1 MSIIEKAARRIDQKR
16 TPDSD
21 VPHPDMIVE
30 AMARNAAAKAEQAA
44 LEPAAPAV
52 PSMTQA
58 EMVQAAMAQ
67 SHGLQVPA
75 PVPAAVPAAMPA
87 AVEVPLA
94 AAPAAGPAAAP
105 AALSPAPA
113 APSRPATRKVDLD
126 LARMRDL
133 GMVTAAGG
141 RTALVED
148 FRIIK
153 RPLIKRAF
161 ADRAPGDLPGNL
173 IMVTSSLPGEGKTY
187 CAINLAMSIAMELDH
202 TVLLIDADVARP
214 SVLRTLGL
222 PAQRG
227 LMDILVDD
235 SLDLSDVM
243 LRTNVPTLAIL
254 PAGTGTPRA
263 TELLASAAMT
273 KLVME
278 IALRYPDRIVIF
290 DSPPLLLTSE
300 ARVLASHMGQI
311 AVVVE
316 SETTTQHAV
325 KESLSQLEGCANVN
339 LIYNKTREFPGIE
352 ESYDYHYG

>member
-1 MSIIEKAARRIDQKR
+1 VSIIEKAARRIDKQR
-16 TPDSD
+16 TPDGD
-21 VPHPDMIVE
+21 MPHPDMIVE
-30 AMARNAAAKAEQAA
+30 AMARTAAAKAEQA
-44 LEPAAPAV
+44 PADAGQPAV
-52 PSMTQA
+52 PAMTQA

-67 SHGLQVPA
+67 SNGLHMPESQALPVPDPVVPEPVIPATA
-75 PVPAAVPAAMPA
+75 PVTPAI
-87 AVEVPLA
+87 
-94 AAPAAGPAAAP
+94 
-105 AALSPAPA
+105 
-113 APSRPATRKVDLD
+113 PATSAKADREQAVRSTARKVDLD

-141 RTALVED
+141 RTSLVED

-161 ADRAPGDLPGNL
+161 AERAPGDIPGNL

-202 TVLLIDADVARP
+202 TVLLVDADVARP

-227 LMDILVDD
+227 LMDILVDE
-235 SLDLSDVM
+235 SLDLADVM

-254 PAGTGTPRA
+254 PAGTSTPRA

-273 KLVME
+273 NLVLE
-278 IALRYPDRIVIF
+278 IAHRYPDRIVIF

>member
-1 MSIIEKAARRIDQKR
+1 VSIIEKAARRIDQQR
-16 TPDSD
+16 APDGD
-21 VPHPDMIVE
+21 VPHPDMIVD
-30 AMARNAAAKAEQAA
+30 AMARHAAAKAEQA
-44 LEPAAPAV
+44 PADAGQPAV
-52 PSMTQA
+52 PAMTQA

-75 PVPAAVPAAMPA
+75 AQPAPVPAAAA
-87 AVEVPLA
+87 A
-94 AAPAAGPAAAP
+94 AAPARAP
-105 AALSPAPA
+105 VPA
-113 APSRPATRKVDLD
+113 APKTGAEQAVRSTTRKVDLD

-141 RTALVED
+141 RTSLVED

-161 ADRAPGDLPGNL
+161 AERAPGDLPGNL

-202 TVLLIDADVARP
+202 TVLLVDADVARP

-227 LMDILVDD
+227 LMDILVDE

-254 PAGTGTPRA
+254 PAGTSTPRA

-273 KLVME
+273 NLVLE
-278 IALRYPDRIVIF
+278 IAHRYPDRIVIF

-325 KESLSQLEGCANVN
+325 KEALSQLEGYANVN